1 MSVENGKVCCSCRHN
16 IRSGEP
22 IKCHC
27 EVDGH
32 YIGYIECMTHWCRHW
47 ARDRKWDE
55 NERNTS
61 RV

>member
-1 MSVENGKVCCSCRHN
+1 MSVENGKVCCSCQRN

-32 YIGYIECMTHWCRHW
+32 YIGYVDCMEHWCKHW
-47 ARDRKWDE
+47 ARDKKWDE
-55 NERNTS
+55 VEE
-61 RV
+61 